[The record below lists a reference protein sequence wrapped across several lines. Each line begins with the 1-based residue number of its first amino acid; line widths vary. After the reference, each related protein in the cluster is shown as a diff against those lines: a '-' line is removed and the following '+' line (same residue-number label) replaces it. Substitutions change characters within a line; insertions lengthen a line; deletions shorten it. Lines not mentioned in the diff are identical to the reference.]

1 MMLAL
6 LGAMQLAGCAGA
18 PVQEMSNARQAVRAA
33 QQAGGAKHA
42 PEAMSEAERLLQSA
56 KTNQS
61 KGEYRIAR
69 ELAEQARDKAMVALH
84 EAEAAKA
91 AKPGP

>member
-6 LGAMQLAGCAGA
+6 LGAMQLAGCVGA

-33 QQAGGAKHA
+33 QQAGGAQHA

-69 ELAEQARDKAMVALH
+69 EQAEQARDKAMDALH
-84 EAEAAKA
+84 EVEAAKA